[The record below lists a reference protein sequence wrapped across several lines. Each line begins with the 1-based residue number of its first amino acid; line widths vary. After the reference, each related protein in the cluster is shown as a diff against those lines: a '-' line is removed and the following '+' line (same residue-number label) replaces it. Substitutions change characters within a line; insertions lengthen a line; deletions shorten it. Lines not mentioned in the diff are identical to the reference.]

1 MKLITD
7 IFVFDEPRCFYRI
20 LNWNWFVMARKNIF
34 FYCIVVFFF
43 GLSVDNLYGQLDTN
57 AHHNMG
63 LTLPGNVTEVVNYDP
78 ITNQYIIEQKVGNMV
93 ISTQYMTAEQYR
105 QYRMNNSAFDYW
117 REKESSRSQG
127 DESNSLI
134 PPINI
139 GGDFFKGIF
148 GSNKIEIRPQG
159 SAELI
164 LGVRVNKTENPNIP
178 LQQRTV
184 TTFNFDQNIQLNILG
199 KIGDK
204 IQLNANFNTK
214 ALFNFE
220 NQMNLKY
227 EGGEDDILQLLEF
240 GNVSL
245 PLTGTLIQGSQALF
259 GVKNKLKFG
268 KFEITTIFS
277 QQQGQKQNITVE
289 GGAQITKFEV
299 IASNYESNRHFFVGD
314 YFKNQYDQSNST
326 LPFVT
331 SPAYITRIEVW
342 VTNRINATENIRNIV
357 GILPLGEPLPNNG
370 NLFPQNALNFDPATL
385 DPNIRDVTSQT
396 LFNQLQNG
404 LEIEKLAN
412 ARLLSSNEYTF
423 DPYLGYISL
432 NQALNADE
440 VLAVAYQYTV
450 GGQTYQVGEFGT
462 DIEAPNALV
471 VKLLKASN
479 LDVTKPNWDWMMKN
493 IYSIGGY
500 NIGQEDFTLNLLYQ
514 DTETGVKVNYF
525 PNTDG
530 LPSVTGVPLLQL
542 FRLDR
547 LNPQN
552 DQVPDGFFDFVEG
565 RTIRAQNGRIIFPV
579 REPFGTSYL
588 NEVFQGNANLV
599 QRYAFD
605 SIYTTIQQLAEL
617 NTEKNRFYLGGSYKG
632 ASGSEISLNAFN
644 VPQGSVTVTAGGK
657 TLVENQD
664 YTVDYAAGRVKIIN
678 ESILNSG
685 LPINISLEN
694 NATFNI
700 QQKRLFGTHM
710 DYKFSKNF
718 QIGATIMNLNEQ
730 PLTQKID
737 IGNEPTSN
745 WIWGLDLN
753 YSTESNFITRL
764 VDKIPGIDTK
774 APSLIT
780 VNGEFAHLIPGF
792 NTVIDRTGENG
803 VSYIDDFEGA
813 ETPIDIRNPFFWK
826 LGTVPQNNPLFPNGN
841 LFDDLQYGYDRAK
854 LNWYIQ
860 DPLFYRN
867 NSLTPPALTSNAWVM
882 SNNYLREIDIR
893 EVFPG
898 YQPPI
903 NQGVIPT
910 LQVLDINFFPDERG
924 PYNFNASSFISDIQG
939 RLRLNNPTASF
950 GSMIRRMET
959 TDWDAANISYIEF
972 WMMDPF
978 TGDLDSLKAWD
989 GDLTTHNI
997 NLDPG
1002 GGGDFYL
1009 QIGNMSEDILRDG
1022 RLSYENGLPTPTD
1035 PTRPTTLTAWG
1046 RVPLLQPINTNFD
1059 NDPETRF
1066 LQDVGYDGLSDTAEV
1081 NFFTSFL
1088 TAALG
1093 VLGSGTAY
1101 DSLLSDPSGDNYRH
1115 YTGEDVYGDGS
1126 LLSEAYPFK
1135 RYKNFLGPE
1144 NNSPAGNI
1152 NNSYQQVPNTEDVNN
1167 NFTLDQ
1173 PEGYYQYHISLR
1185 PDDLD
1190 EIGKNFITDIK
1201 TATSFQTYT
1210 LNQNGT
1216 QGSKQV
1222 RWIQF
1227 RVPVRTDDKEAY
1239 GSINGYRSI
1248 RFMRMLLKGFPDDI
1262 YVRLGSLQLVRADW
1276 RTFQT
1281 SLWDPEAFNSTDE
1294 AAFNVTTLNVEE
1306 NSGKSPFP
1314 YALPPGITRE
1324 IDPANPQLTQ
1334 LNEQSLVLNVTNL
1347 QDGEAKSVFKN
1358 TEYDFRAYKNLKMFV
1373 HAEDVNDGQPLDT
1386 HDLTV
1391 FVRLGMDGTE
1401 NYYEVEVPLLLS
1413 DTTLVPVTGATPDM
1427 IMNDQNYRE
1436 NVWLEDNELN
1446 IELQKLTELKLLRNA
1461 QNIPTN
1467 QVFSQLDSTT
1477 NKRLTV
1483 VGNPNLAN
1491 VRTIMIGVRNPH
1503 EKRNPWQDGVGGKK
1517 KDDALPKSA
1526 QVWVN
1531 ELRVTDYFES
1541 GGWAAK
1547 LRTQI
1552 NLADFGQI
1560 SMSASHT
1567 TFGFGNVDQ
1576 KPQQRSR
1583 ENTTTFDLTTNFEF
1597 GKFFGPKAGVTIP
1610 VFFGYSLSVADPQ
1623 FNPLDPDVYF
1633 TRSLQNLAT
1642 DQQRDS
1648 LKQLTQ
1654 TVITRKSFNIT
1665 NMRKNRVNTQRKP
1678 KIWDIENWDA
1688 SYSYQEDTYHD
1699 TRIEYNNTF
1708 EHRGS
1713 LGWTFSPQVKY
1724 WEPFKKSK
1732 KLKSKWAKW
1741 IKDFNFT
1748 WSPKRIAARVNIQR
1762 DVNELLLRNT
1772 TQYDLIINPT
1782 FKKNFTWVRTYE
1794 FQYSPFKS
1802 LNLTFNATNNS
1813 RIDEPEMI
1821 LDQSV
1826 APRVAFFGRNTNYS
1840 HNFDVNYQVPF
1851 SKLPLTDWLTASV
1864 GYSGSFKWTAGNME
1878 RDLTTGEFR
1887 MGRWGNIAQNNN
1899 TFKVNVQANMT
1910 TLYNHIP
1917 WIKDLGKPK
1926 KPDKRPTKNN
1936 QTNDQPK
1943 DSTDKTVKVK
1953 IVNWEKEGV
1962 SFKKDK
1968 KKLIKHELKTEN
1980 IKITVI
1986 APDGHEVKGETVV
1999 IDKNRARFISK
2010 EDVTGAKVKVEGR
2023 REKKRF
2029 RWMIIPEALAQ
2040 IVTGVKNISVNYT
2053 ESNGTILPGYRS
2065 GTSMFGLDFYQSGVG
2080 PDFVF
2085 GRQYNDVDLT
2095 NQIVKDKWLVRD
2107 STMNLLFMR
2116 THNSNLTANATYEPF
2131 KGFRVT
2137 LSANRTFAETY
2148 QTNYRYVESQDDFLA
2163 QNPLSMGNFSMS
2175 YMTIL
2180 TAFGQGGPNFTS
2192 RLFKNMLD
2200 YRSIISGRIAQEGGF
2215 TYNPNATY
2223 QSGFGQ
2229 TQQDVMLYAFL
2240 AAYTGSDPNDISMNM
2255 FPDVPIPN
2263 WRIQFDGLKNI
2274 PAIKKI
2280 MKNIVLSHAYQS
2292 TYNLA
2297 GFQSNYVYND
2307 KNSAYWD
2314 QNPFGFTELDNNGNF
2329 ISRYFLNSVSI
2340 VESFNPLIKV
2350 DMTFNNSLT
2359 ANVEVKSSRN
2369 ISLNFPN
2376 NQITENNTF
2385 EVIVGAGYVIK
2396 EMKLP
2401 FKLMGK
2407 QIVGNLNIRFDFG
2420 LRENSTVIRKISEEV
2435 ELVTAGQ
2442 QAITIKGFAE
2452 YTLNKNLSARL
2463 FVDQIINN
2471 PFVAN
2476 QFPTSNTNAGL
2487 SIRFTLTQ

>member
-1 MKLITD
+1 MERLIKALK
-7 IFVFDEPRCFYRI
+7 ICLI
-20 LNWNWFVMARKNIF
+20 LVLGFTPVWIYA
-34 FYCIVVFFF
+34 
-43 GLSVDNLYGQLDTN
+43 QDTN

-63 LTLPGNVTEVVNYDP
+63 NTLPGNVTEEVTYDP
-78 ITNQYIIEQKVGNMV
+78 ISNQYIIEQKVGNIV
-93 ISTQYMTAEQYR
+93 ISTQYMSAEEYR
-105 QYRMNNSAFDYW
+105 KKRLNNSSFDYW
-117 REKESSRSQG
+117 REKEETYSKG

-134 PPINI
+134 PPMNI
-139 GGDFFKGIF
+139 GGDLFKGIF

-164 LGVRVNKTENPNIP
+164 LGVRVNKTQNPNIP

-184 TTFNFDQNIQLNILG
+184 TTFNFDQNIQINLLG

-220 NQMNLKY
+220 NQMNLKF

-299 IASNYESNRHFFVGD
+299 IASNYEVNRHYFVGD

-331 SPAYITRIEVW
+331 SPAYITRMEVW
-342 VTNRINATENIRNIV
+342 VTNRVNATENVRNIV
-357 GILPLGEPLPNNG
+357 ALMDLGEPVPNTSNQ
-370 NLFPQNALNFDPATL
+370 FPRNELNNDPGALVSQNPTV
-385 DPNIRDVTSQT
+385 RDVTSQA
-396 LFNQLQNG
+396 LFSQFQNG
-404 LEIEKLAN
+404 LTIEKLAN
-412 ARLLSSNEYTF
+412 ARLLSANEYTF

-432 NQALNADE
+432 NQSLNSDE

-462 DIEAPNALV
+462 DVQAPNAII

-479 LDVTKPNWDWMMKN
+479 LDVSKPNWDWMMKN

-525 PNTDG
+525 PHTEGVPDA
-530 LPSVTGVPLLQL
+530 TGKPLLQL

-552 DQVPDGFFDFVEG
+552 DQIPDGFFDFVEG
-565 RTIRAQNGRIIFPV
+565 RTIRSQNGRIIFPV
-579 REPFGTSYL
+579 REPFGTAYL
-588 NEVFQGNANLV
+588 NTVFNNNTNLV

-605 SIYTTIQQLAEL
+605 SLYNTIQQLAEL

-644 VPQGSVTVTAGGK
+644 VPQGSVTVTAGGV

-718 QIGATIMNLNEQ
+718 QIGGTIMNLNER

-774 APSLIT
+774 APSLFTI
-780 VNGEFAHLIPGF
+780 NGEFAHLIPGF
-792 NTVIDRTGENG
+792 NTVIDKNGENG

-813 ETPIDIRNPFFWK
+813 ETPIDVRNPFFWK
-826 LGTVPQNNPLFPNGN
+826 LGTVPQHNPLWPNGDK
-841 LFDDLQYGYDRAK
+841 FDDLQYGYDRAK

-860 DPLFYRN
+860 DPLFYRDN
-867 NSLTPPALTSNAWVM
+867 TLTPPAIHDNAWVM
-882 SNNYLREIDIR
+882 SNNYLRQIDIR

-903 NQGVIPT
+903 NMGVIPT

-924 PYNFNASSFISDIQG
+924 PYNFNASSFMNEPITNT
-939 RLRLNNPTASF
+939 LRLQNPANSF
-950 GSMIRRMET
+950 GSMMRRMET
-959 TDWDAANISYIEF
+959 TDWDGANIAYIEF

-978 TGDLDSLKAWD
+978 DADLDSLKVWD
-989 GDLTTHNI
+989 EDPTAHNL

-1009 QIGNMSEDILRDG
+1009 QIGNMSEDLLRDG

-1035 PTRPTTLTAWG
+1035 PTRPLIKTNWG
-1046 RVPLLQPINTNFD
+1046 WAPLIQPINTNFD
-1059 NDPETRF
+1059 NDPDTRT
-1066 LQDVGYDGLSDTAEV
+1066 LQDVGYDGMSDTGEV
-1081 NFFTSFL
+1081 SFH
-1088 TAALG
+1088 TAFLNAAFSQLG
-1093 VLGSGTAY
+1093 PGSVY
-1101 DSLLSDPSGDNYRH
+1101 DSLFADPSGDNYKH
-1115 YTGEDVYGDGS
+1115 YTGDAWGDGS
-1126 LLSEAYPFK
+1126 LLKDAFPFK
-1135 RYKNFLGPE
+1135 RYKKFLGPE

-1167 NFTLDQ
+1167 NYTLDQ

-1185 PDDLD
+1185 QEDLD
-1190 EIGKNFITDIK
+1190 QIGENFITDIK
-1201 TATSFQTYT
+1201 LATSYQTN
-1210 LNQNGT
+1210 LPINQNGGT
-1216 QGSKQV
+1216 GSKQV

-1227 RVPVRTDDKEAY
+1227 RVPIRTDDKEAY

-1262 YVRLGSLQLVRADW
+1262 FVRLGSLQLVRADW
-1276 RTFQT
+1276 RAYSQ
-1281 SLWDPEAFNSTDE
+1281 SLWDPNTFTSQEEAS
-1294 AAFNVTTLNVEE
+1294 FNVTTLNVEE
-1306 NSGKSPFP
+1306 NSGKKPFP

-1324 IDPANPQLTQ
+1324 IDPSNPQLTQ
-1334 LNEQSLVLNVTNL
+1334 LNEQALILNVNNL
-1347 QDGEAKSVFKN
+1347 KDGEAKSVYKN

-1373 HAEDVNDGQPLDT
+1373 HVENVVDANPLDSMDIT
-1386 HDLTV
+1386 A

-1401 NYYEVEVPLLLS
+1401 NYYEVEVPLRLS
-1413 DTTLVPVTGATPDM
+1413 DTTLVPVSGATPQQ
-1427 IMNDQNYRE
+1427 IMDNNPYRR
-1436 NVWLEDNELN
+1436 NVWPSQNELN
-1446 IELQKLTELKLLRNA
+1446 IELQKLTEAKLMRNA
-1461 QNIPTN
+1461 DNAPTN
-1467 QVFSQLDSTT
+1467 MPYYWVDPATG
-1477 NKRLTV
+1477 KRVTI

-1491 VRTIMIGVRNPH
+1491 VRTIMIGVRNPQQ
-1503 EKRNPWQDGVGGKK
+1503 KDNPWQNGQNGNKQ
-1517 KDDALPKSA
+1517 DDAQPKSA

-1547 LRTQI
+1547 VRTQL

-1560 SMSASHT
+1560 SMAVSHT
-1567 TFGFGNVDQ
+1567 TFGFGNIDQ

-1583 ENTTTFDLTTNFEF
+1583 NNTTTFDLTTNFEF

-1633 TRSLQNLAT
+1633 TRSLQNLST
-1642 DQQRDS
+1642 DYQRDS
-1648 LKQLTQ
+1648 LKRLTQ

-1699 TRIEYNNTF
+1699 TRIEYNNTY
-1708 EHRGS
+1708 EHKAS
-1713 LGWTFSPQVKY
+1713 LGYTFTPQVKY

-1732 KLKSKWAKW
+1732 KLKSKWAQW

-1748 WSPKRIAARVNIQR
+1748 WSPKRLAARVNVQR
-1762 DVNELLLRNT
+1762 DVNELKLRNT

-1782 FKKNFTWVRTYE
+1782 YKKNFIWVRTYE

-1802 LNLTFNATNNS
+1802 VTFTFNATNNS

-1826 APRVAFFGRNTNYS
+1826 APRVTFFGRNTSYT
-1840 HNFDVNYQVPF
+1840 HNFDVNYQIPF

-1864 GYSGSFKWTAGNME
+1864 GYSGNYKWTAGNME
-1878 RDLTTGEFR
+1878 RDETTGVFR
-1887 MGRWGNIAQNNN
+1887 MGRWGNIAQNSTN
-1899 TFKVNVQANMT
+1899 FKVNAQANMN

-1917 WIKDLGKPK
+1917 WIKDLNKPK
-1926 KPDKRPTKNN
+1926 KPDKRVTNKN
-1936 QTNDQPK
+1936 NDQPK
-1943 DSTDKTVKVK
+1943 DTTDKTVKVK

-1962 SFKKDK
+1962 KFRKDK
-1968 KKLIKHELKTEN
+1968 RKLIKHELKTEN

-1986 APDGHEVKGETVV
+1986 APDGHEVKGETQVV
-1999 IDKNRARFISK
+1999 DKNRARFIAS
-2010 EDVTGAKVKVEGR
+2010 EDVTDAKVKIEGR
-2023 REKKRF
+2023 REKKKF
-2029 RWMIIPEALAQ
+2029 RWMVIPETLAK
-2040 IVTGVKNISVNYT
+2040 IVTGVKNISVNYN

-2085 GRQYNDVDLT
+2085 GRQYSDVDLA
-2095 NQIVKDKWLVRD
+2095 NKIVQNKWLVKD
-2107 STMNLLFMR
+2107 STMNTLFMR
-2116 THNSNLTANATYEPF
+2116 THTSNLTANATYEPF

-2137 LSANRTFAETY
+2137 LTANRTYAENY
-2148 QTNYRYVESQDDFLA
+2148 QTNYRYVESQSDFIA
-2163 QNPLSMGNFSMS
+2163 QNPLSMGNFTMS
-2175 YMTIL
+2175 YMSIL
-2180 TAFGQGGPNFTS
+2180 TSFGGNGPNFTS
-2192 RLFKNMLD
+2192 RLFAEMLQ
-2200 YRSIISGRIAQEGGF
+2200 YRSVISARIAQTGGF
-2215 TYNPNATY
+2215 AYNPNAQY
-2223 QSGFGQ
+2223 QVGFGK

-2240 AAYTGSDPNDISMNM
+2240 AAYTGTDPNNVSMNL

-2263 WRIQFDGLKNI
+2263 WRVQFDGLKNI
-2274 PAIKKI
+2274 PAIKKV
-2280 MKNIVLSHAYQS
+2280 MKNIVLTHAYQS
-2292 TYNLA
+2292 TYSLA

-2314 QNPFGFTELDNNGNF
+2314 ANPFGFTERDDNGNY

-2359 ANVEVKSSRN
+2359 ANVEIKSSRN

-2385 EVIVGAGYVIK
+2385 EIIVGAGYVIQD
-2396 EMKLP
+2396 MKLP
-2401 FKLMGK
+2401 FRMMGK
-2407 QIVGNLNIRFDFG
+2407 SIVGNLNIRFDFG
-2420 LRENSTVIRKISEEV
+2420 LRENSTVIRKITEEV
-2435 ELVTAGQ
+2435 ELITAGQ
-2442 QAITIKGFAE
+2442 QAITIKGYAE
-2452 YTLNKNLSARL
+2452 YQLNKSLSARI
-2463 FVDQIINN
+2463 FVDQLINN

-2476 QFPTSNTNAGL
+2476 QYPTSNTNAGL